1 MSIPTPLADPT
12 SHPADDGDSD
22 LAERINRVEAELAE
36 LRHTLSELAE
46 IVVGDI
52 KDRRET
58 ALAMSAPVPDVP
70 IPPSLDPG
78 GQTVLTAV
86 NAARRPWLL
95 FDFLREMG
103 TAVRMYMDARYRL
116 RRSTQFLVPL
126 LVGLFIA
133 NYLFFNALFVHIP
146 VVSPVLERLVV
157 IVLAVV
163 LYKVLSREVARYRQ
177 MLAQIAFLPRAWKPV
192 PASLLNT
199 DPDTA
204 PLTRHESP

>member
-12 SHPADDGDSD
+12 SHPADDGDAD
-22 LAERINRVEAELAE
+22 LAERINRVEGELAE

-52 KDRRET
+52 RERRET
-58 ALAMSAPVPDVP
+58 AVALSAPLPEVP

-78 GQTVLTAV
+78 GQTVLRAV

-126 LVGLFIA
+126 LVGLFVA
-133 NYLFFNALFVHIP
+133 NYLFFNVLFLHIP
-146 VVSPVLERLVV
+146 VISPVVERLVV
-157 IVLAVV
+157 IVLAVL

-177 MLAQIAFLPRAWKPV
+177 MLAQIAVLPRAWKPV
-192 PASLLNT
+192 PASLLST